1 MTHQSDIRV
10 RVTRYLDD
18 IEVTAQRY
26 EIGEIDLSL
35 SLSLSRIQWVYAC
48 GLVRMVIRVRGV
60 IVTRRIVL
68 VVIVRERPR

>member
-1 MTHQSDIRV
+1 MTHKNDIRA

-18 IEVTAQRY
+18 IVVRSPRDV
-26 EIGEIDLSL
+26 IGEIDLSL

-60 IVTRRIVL
+60 IVLRRIVL
-68 VVIVRERPR
+68 VVIVRERRR